1 VLEHLLNKQIA
12 HKHLQLTWLCG
23 MSPAHAGAFVQESHA
38 VSKKSNARTQSESS
52 RHQHA
57 HRTPFRPLSWATTVA
72 ALAATVCSPLQ
83 AAEPTVAELQAEI
96 ARLKQALG
104 GNAATAAAESASA
117 PSAASSVAELQ
128 AEIARLK
135 QALAAQQAA
144 AASAAAPA
152 SAPVPTPAPA
162 PTIAELRAQIAHLQQ
177 ALAAQQAA
185 APAAGTPPA
194 VPAAPAVVPAA
205 AAASEPAAPAVSDA
219 APAAD
224 PAQAAEPEPLEEVQE
239 LDKIVVRSRNR
250 IERVQDVPLS
260 VSVISGR
267 ELERELAA
275 DIGAITKR
283 AANVVRNSGNS
294 RTFSLS
300 IRGVGKVS
308 QTEAQ
313 DTSVGVILDGV
324 NFAYAPLASFDFFD
338 VESVEVARGPQG
350 TLLGKNTTMGVINV
364 TTRRPSFTPDANANL
379 TFGQR
384 HTLVSQFAIG
394 GPVLDETLAWRG
406 TLVLNKGAGAFA
418 NRYNPDQTYFDRDRA
433 AGRAQFLW
441 VPGADFNARVSVDM
455 QPKAG
460 EYYNGETV
468 YTPVPATYI
477 NGGSTAG
484 SAVDIQGKLARRWFA
499 DAGYSYQNDYL
510 HHTEINADNQR
521 PLITATNG
529 VSAELKWNLGSHD
542 LTSITAYRDYH
553 FHARNDE
560 GTPFDISKNGGGKV
574 DAYRQQSQEI
584 RLSSKPGGSVDY
596 QAGALLFANT
606 VQFGHGGWNAGW
618 GSDAGAWFAT
628 NNQYSTLDADGNG
641 RYLLTNSLNG
651 VNRAQTQSVDNKSLG
666 VFAQADW
673 RLSGELTLTTG
684 LRLTHEVRKNEG
696 AQFLVSSGFAPEL
709 NSAALGG
716 FDSVAWNNGA
726 QTGGALMAGNSAAQ
740 LQLADYVANKY
751 FGAAITA
758 TPGDAYNSL
767 TAQQQAQV
775 AAAKALRASQIGTLY
790 PLTQSPTFRKT
801 QPSFVVS
808 PTYKLNPDQT
818 TYVAL
823 QHGEK
828 AGVSQLVN
836 GRPLLA
842 KPEKVT
848 NLEWGL
854 KSALWD
860 KTLFVNADIFH
871 TRVKDYQQ
879 AVTVPDPLDASQTI
893 NITGNAPKVRIQGVE
908 VDGAYSGWRHTTVR
922 FAGAY
927 TDAVY
932 KEFPNSPVPVEV
944 RPGSQAFQDVSGQ
957 HLTGAARWT
966 FNVGAEYRAPA
977 FEDKLFHVSFNT
989 AYTGKY
995 NSDNNLSSYAWI
1007 DARWLTDAA
1016 IGLARKDQRFDLSL
1030 IVKNLFNDDTPQSV
1044 TWNSYVPADP
1054 RWLGVQLA
1062 ARF

>member
-1 VLEHLLNKQIA
+1 VSKRSIA
-12 HKHLQLTWLCG
+12 H
-23 MSPAHAGAFVQESHA
+23 
-38 VSKKSNARTQSESS
+38 TQSTSS
-52 RHQHA
+52 RHRHA
-57 HRTPFRPLSWATTVA
+57 QRTSLRPLSLAATVA

-96 ARLKQALG
+96 VRLKQALG
-104 GNAATAAAESASA
+104 GSAAAAPAPSASA
-117 PSAASSVAELQ
+117 PSDPPSVAELQ

-144 AASAAAPA
+144 AAAPA
-152 SAPVPTPAPA
+152 STTAPAPVPA
-162 PTIAELRAQIAHLQQ
+162 PTIAELQAQIARLQQ
-177 ALAAQQAA
+177 ALAAQQTAA
-185 APAAGTPPA
+185 AAATAGPATDP
-194 VPAAPAVVPAA
+194 VPAA
-205 AAASEPAAPAVSDA
+205 AAASEPAASAAQPAASNA
-219 APAAD
+219 APAAE
-224 PAQAAEPEPLEEVQE
+224 PAQASEPEQQEEVQE

-267 ELERELAA
+267 ELERELAV

-283 AANVVRNSGNS
+283 AANVVRNTGNS

-300 IRGVGKVS
+300 IRGVGKVT

-384 HTLVSQFAIG
+384 HTLISQFAIG
-394 GPVLDETLAWRG
+394 GPVLDDTLAWRG
-406 TLVLNKGAGAFA
+406 TLVVNKGAGAFA

-441 VPGADFNARVSVDM
+441 LPNADFSARVSVDM

-460 EYYNGETV
+460 EYYNGQTV
-468 YTPVPATYI
+468 YTPVPANYI

-484 SAVDIQGKLARRWFA
+484 SSVDIRGKLARRWFA

-510 HHTEINADNQR
+510 YHTEINADNQR

-529 VSAELKWNLGSHD
+529 VSAELKWKLGSHD

-584 RLSSKPGGSVDY
+584 RLSSRPGGAVDY

-606 VQFGHGGWNAGW
+606 VKFGHGGWNAGW
-618 GSDAGAWFAT
+618 GADAGAWFASD
-628 NNQYSTLDADGNG
+628 NQYATLDANSDG

-651 VNRAQTQSVDNKSLG
+651 LNRAQTQSVDNKSLG

-673 RLSGELTLTTG
+673 RLSEELTLTTG

-696 AQFLVSSGFAPEL
+696 SQYLVSSGFGPEL
-709 NSAALGG
+709 NSVALGG
-716 FDSVAWNNGA
+716 FNSIAWNNGA
-726 QTGGALMAGNSAAQ
+726 QTGGALADGNSTAQ

-751 FGAAITA
+751 FGAAITG
-758 TPGDAYNSL
+758 TPGDAYRSL
-767 TAQQQAQV
+767 TEQQQRQV
-775 AAAKALRASQIGTLY
+775 AAAKALRNSQIGTLY

-836 GRPLLA
+836 GRPVLA

-860 KTLFVNADIFH
+860 KTLFVNADIFY

-879 AVTVPDPLDASQTI
+879 AVTVPDPLDSSQTI
-893 NITGNAPKVRIQGVE
+893 NITGNAPKVRIQGLE

-927 TDAVY
+927 TDAIY

-944 RPGSQAFQDVSGQ
+944 LPNATTPASQDVSGQ
-957 HLTGAARWT
+957 RLTGAARWT

-977 FEDKLFHVSFNT
+977 FGDKLFHTSFNT
-989 AYTGKY
+989 AYTSSY
-995 NSDNNLSSYAWI
+995 NGDNNLSSYAWI

-1016 IGLARKDQRFDLSL
+1016 IGLARRDQRFDLSL